1 MAIITV
7 DKASLAF
14 GSHALLNKISFSLEK
29 GEKLGLIGRNGSGKS
44 SFLKALA
51 GELKLDDGQIFI
63 TNGTKIV
70 YIPQEPRLDPK
81 HTIQEEVFAAM
92 GNLKNSFI
100 KYEEILELLGKN
112 IDDSKTNGLLYE
124 LNILQEELDRGNLWS
139 VKSLIDKTLAELH
152 LDGHWQIAS
161 LSGGVKKRVAIA
173 KALVVEPDV
182 ILLDEPT
189 NHLDI
194 TTTLW
199 LESAIRSFPGA
210 IVLITH
216 DRVFLDNTVDKI
228 AELDR
233 GRLSVYPGSYA
244 KYKEWKND
252 QLHNEE
258 RLNTEFDKLLAQEEV
273 WIRKGIEARR
283 TRNEGRV
290 RRLEALRIERR
301 QRRERVGQVTFE
313 VDSGNKSGKIV
324 ANLEDVNVAFGDK
337 CILKNFATTVLRGD
351 KIGLI
356 GPNGVGKSTLLKV
369 ILGELAPDSGKVEL
383 GTKIAVAY
391 FDQFREQLDE
401 EATIQGVVSQGQ
413 DYVEIN
419 GRKLHIA
426 TYLEE
431 FLFAPDRFRSPV
443 KALSGGERNR
453 LLLARL
459 FSRPANVLVL
469 DEPTND
475 LDIDTLELLE
485 ELLAN
490 YTGTVFLVSHDREF
504 LDNVV
509 TESLVFTGNGEIIEI
524 AGGYSDWLL
533 YSQSYLQNS
542 GMSSFTSG
550 LESTK
555 LKNMD
560 SRVKFDDDIITHS
573 DKVSLVKNYNVQKE
587 EKKSKLSYKERLELE
602 KMAEAIIALENEQL
616 QLINELSSGD
626 VYKINPSVATKK
638 QLRLVAIEEEL
649 LMKMERW
656 EYLEARG

>member
-14 GSHALLNKISFSLEK
+14 GSHALLNKVTFSLEK
-29 GEKLGLIGRNGSGKS
+29 GEKFGLIGRNGSGKS

-51 GELKLDDGQIFI
+51 GKLKLDDGQIFI
-63 TNGTKIV
+63 TSGTKIV
-70 YIPQEPRLDPK
+70 YIPQEPVLDPN
-81 HTIQEEVFAAM
+81 HTISEEVFAAM

-100 KYEEILELLGKN
+100 KYDQILDQLGANTDDNETERLLH
-112 IDDSKTNGLLYE
+112 E
-124 LNILQEELDRGNLWS
+124 LNILQEELDHGNLWS
-139 VKSLIDKTLAELH
+139 VKSLIDKTLAELN
-152 LDGHWQIAS
+152 LDGNWKIES
-161 LSGGVKKRVAIA
+161 LSGGVKKKVALA

-199 LESAIRSFPGA
+199 LESAIRNFQGS

-233 GRLSVYPGSYA
+233 GRLSIYPGSYA
-244 KYKEWKND
+244 KYKEWKTD

-258 RLNTEFDKLLAQEEV
+258 RLNAEFDKVLAAEEV

-290 RRLEALRIERR
+290 RRLEALRLERQ
-301 QRRERVGQVTFE
+301 QRRDRVGQVKFE
-313 VDSGNKSGKIV
+313 VDSGTKSGKIV
-324 ANLEDVNVAFGDK
+324 ANLEHINVSFGEK
-337 CILKNFATTVLRGD
+337 QILKDFATTVLRGD

-369 ILGELAPDSGKVEL
+369 ILGELTPDSGKVEL

-401 EATIQGVVSQGQ
+401 EATIQDVVSQGQ
-413 DYVEIN
+413 DYVEVG
-419 GRKLHIA
+419 GRRLHIA

-475 LDIDTLELLE
+475 LDIETLELLE

-509 TESLVFTGNGEIIEI
+509 TESLVFRGNGEILEI
-524 AGGYSDWLL
+524 AGGYSDWLS
-533 YSQSYLQNS
+533 YSQNYLQNS
-542 GMSSFTSG
+542 SG
-550 LESTK
+550 
-555 LKNMD
+555 KN
-560 SRVKFDDDIITHS
+560 T
-573 DKVSLVKNYNVQKE
+573 KVSKPEMLEPQNEAINKN
-587 EKKSKLSYKERLELE
+587 EKKTTKLSYKEKFELE
-602 KMAEAIIALENEQL
+602 NIAKEIANLENEQL
-616 QLINELSSGD
+616 QLTNDLSSGEL
-626 VYKINPSVATKK
+626 YKNTPDIASVK
-638 QLRLVAIEEEL
+638 QIRVSVLEEEIL
-649 LMKMERW
+649 AKMTRW
-656 EYLEARG
+656 EYLEAKK

>member
-14 GSHALLNKISFSLEK
+14 GSHSLLNKVNFSLEK
-29 GEKLGLIGRNGSGKS
+29 GEKFGLIGRNGSGKS

-51 GELKLDDGQIFI
+51 GNLKLDDGQVFV

-70 YIPQEPRLDPK
+70 YVPQEPILDPK
-81 HTIQEEVFAAM
+81 HTIYEEVFAAM
-92 GNLKNSFI
+92 GSLKDSFI
-100 KYEEILELLGKN
+100 KYERTLDLLEKNTDANEMELL
-112 IDDSKTNGLLYE
+112 LHE
-124 LNILQEELDRGNLWS
+124 LNILQEELDRCNLWS

-152 LDGHWQIAS
+152 LDGHWNIVS

-189 NHLDI
+189 NHLDM

-199 LESAIRSFPGA
+199 LESAIRNFPGA

-244 KYKEWKND
+244 KYKEWKAD
-252 QLHNEE
+252 QLHNEK
-258 RLNTEFDKLLAQEEV
+258 RLNVEFDKVLAQEEI
-273 WIRKGIEARR
+273 WIRKGIQARR

-290 RRLEALRIERR
+290 RRLEALRVERQ
-301 QRRERVGQVTFE
+301 QRRERVGQVKFE
-313 VDSGNKSGKIV
+313 VDSGGKSGKIV
-324 ANLEDVNVAFGDK
+324 ANLEHVNVAFGDK
-337 CILKNFATTVLRGD
+337 CILKDFATTVLRGD

-369 ILGELAPDSGKVEL
+369 ILGELTPDDGKVEL
-383 GTKIAVAY
+383 GTKTAVAY

-401 EATIQGVVSQGQ
+401 DATIQDVVSQGQ
-413 DYVEIN
+413 DYVEVN
-419 GRKLHIA
+419 GRRLHIA

-443 KALSGGERNR
+443 RALSGGERNR

-475 LDIDTLELLE
+475 LDIETLELLE

-509 TESLVFTGNGEIIEI
+509 TESLVFRGNGEIIEI
-524 AGGYSDWLL
+524 AGGYSDWLM
-533 YSQSYLQNS
+533 YSQNYLQNS
-542 GMSSFTSG
+542 EPLSFAEKREFDKTKNFS
-550 LESTK
+550 LESEIRSDSASEMI
-555 LKNMD
+555 LKKE
-560 SRVKFDDDIITHS
+560 SHHS
-573 DKVSLVKNYNVQKE
+573 KD
-587 EKKSKLSYKERLELE
+587 EKKKNKLSYKEKLELE
-602 KMAEAIIALENEQL
+602 SLPAMITALENEQL
-616 QLINELSSGD
+616 QLTKELSSGEL
-626 VYKINPSVATKK
+626 YKTNPIAASQK
-638 QLRLVAIEEEL
+638 QMRLVALEEEVL
-649 LMKMERW
+649 AKMERW
-656 EYLEARG
+656 EQLEANL